1 MNTYRGWRLL
11 SELPGV
17 SFQKRNIRVLR
28 HGIHVGRLL
37 GAKKV
42 KITGCQV
49 WWIGLIGVTAAI
61 WNPEFVSR
69 SDGVEWGRESSCC
82 WHTQQTTTNQAVFL
96 EFLALAGNEAH
107 HCAVQCSFFFTF
119 AQGSVLHGPG
129 FCNSLLK
136 NFLYYHCYVIS
147 LTKVLRKSIFLHA
160 WYL

>member
-107 HCAVQCSFFFTF
+107 HCAVQCSFFFYLCPRISPSWSWF
-119 AQGSVLHGPG
+119 LQFSFEKLFVL
-129 FCNSLLK
+129 SLLR
-136 NFLYYHCYVIS
+136 NFS
-147 LTKVLRKSIFLHA
+147 DESIT
-160 WYL
+160 